1 MCLLQRTHGPTG
13 QHKMKADRIVMRLL
27 DTLFVT
33 DEDRRKNTVVQL
45 IRINQGEGSDESD
58 KSVTPL

>member
-1 MCLLQRTHGPTG
+1 
-13 QHKMKADRIVMRLL
+13 MKADRIVMRLL

-33 DEDRRKNTVVQL
+33 DEDRWKNTVVQL